1 MPKPSAEPEHPDEKA
16 QPKGSGFHQP
26 VALAAAGL
34 VLGVA
39 FEVLFFKRPLGVSF
53 AVWVGLCL
61 VALFFLGRREGVS
74 PAPVAW
80 ALAGVVLLLSIL
92 PVFRAE
98 PLTVFLDVVLAL
110 AGLALLVRVYQQGD
124 LLSFGFFDFGLG
136 LVLPPVEAWFRPWS
150 VLSETQAQVFQGR
163 QTQSALAGVGRG
175 LLLAFPIVVAFLVLL
190 SSADLIFGDYVR
202 QTLAW
207 LDLARFFDYLGRL
220 TVILLIGVFSLGAL
234 VVALRRSDGYRLIG
248 EDKPLLPPFLGF
260 TEAAVVLGAVD
271 LLFGLFV
278 VVQLRYF
285 FGGEANIT
293 AAGYTYAEYARR
305 GFAELVFLALL
316 TLGMIL
322 ALGAWTRRERRSHV
336 QSFNGLS
343 GLLVLLTGVILTSA
357 FMRLLLYE
365 EAYGFSRLR
374 TYTHV
379 AILWMGVLF
388 LAFLGLLLAG
398 RLRAFAV
405 ACAVGAIGFCL
416 TLNLLNVDAFI
427 VRQNFANPS
436 RAGELDAGYLATLS
450 ADAVPALVSRLDQL
464 PPDARDDLLP
474 GMACGLQA
482 LRDRQ
487 QRVGWPSYRWVQA
500 EALTRLESVS
510 GDLASYPLEEIEGTT
525 AFTVTVGEESEYC
538 GRFGLQ

>member
-1 MPKPSAEPEHPDEKA
+1 
-16 QPKGSGFHQP
+16 
-26 VALAAAGL
+26 VALAASGL
-34 VLGVA
+34 LLGVA
-39 FEVLFFKRPLGVSF
+39 FEILFYGRPLGISF
-53 AVWVGLCL
+53 AVWVILCL
-61 VALFFLGRREGVS
+61 TALFFLGRREGVS

-80 ALAGVVLLLSIL
+80 ALAAIVVLFSVL

-98 PLTVFLDVVLAL
+98 PLTVFLDAVFAL

-124 LLSFGFFDFGLG
+124 LLSYGFFDFGMG
-136 LVLPPVEAWFRPWS
+136 IVMPTVEAWFRPWR
-150 VLSETQAQVFQGR
+150 VLSETQAQMFQKR
-163 QTQSALAGVGRG
+163 QSQSALAGVGRG

-202 QTLAW
+202 QALSW
-207 LDLARFFDYLGRL
+207 LDLSRFFDYLGRL
-220 TVILLIGVFSLGAL
+220 TVILLAGLFSLGAL
-234 VVALRRSDGYRLIG
+234 VVALRRSDGYKLIG
-248 EDKPLLPPFLGF
+248 EDKPILAPFLGF
-260 TEAAVVLGAVD
+260 TEAVVVLGAVD

-316 TLGMIL
+316 TLAMIL
-322 ALGAWTRRERRSHV
+322 ALGAWARREQRSHV
-336 QSFNGLS
+336 RGFNALS

-405 ACAVGAIGFCL
+405 ACAAGAIGFCL

-436 RAGELDAGYLATLS
+436 RAGDLDAAYLATLS
-450 ADAVPALVSRLDQL
+450 ADAVPPLVARLDQF
-464 PPDARDDLLP
+464 PHDARDNLLP

-487 QRVGWPSYRWVQA
+487 KRVGWPSYRSAQA
-500 EALTRLESVS
+500 EALAQLETISDRLAEYRV
-510 GDLASYPLEEIEGTT
+510 EKVEGTT
-525 AFTVTVGEESEYC
+525 TWAVTVGDQSIYC
-538 GRFGLQ
+538 GGYGMR